1 MKRTPIYLK
10 TALVAAAAV
19 LLAGQFSCS
28 GDSGAGSSDTLAN
41 DTITAPAEVLT
52 DDDEGGMLP
61 SPLQVAAIFK
71 SSGLKYLPGVT
82 SPADKAASYSTT
94 YTRAWSMG
102 VYSADMA
109 YCVLNKQTQ
118 PAQNYLKVVRSQ
130 ADLINLGKV
139 FAQTALFDRFNNNLG
154 NEDSLQSILAGIKE
168 ETDAQL
174 VNNEQSHLYGV
185 IFAGAWIESLHIA
198 GEVYK
203 QEPSDQVLVKFF
215 EQMIILES
223 ITKELERHKDKDEAI
238 SALIA
243 DLKGLQD
250 TFNTLASVKKM
261 NENPDLGFSDVKP
274 TKEEVLIL
282 IKKVD
287 EIHAK
292 TVTKA

>member
-1 MKRTPIYLK
+1 MKVRPELLK
-10 TALVAAAAV
+10 LMLPV
-19 LLAGQFSCS
+19 LIAGTMVSQTSCS
-28 GDSGAGSSDTLAN
+28 GDQETPAN
-41 DTITAPAEVLT
+41 DTLTQDTLITT
-52 DDDEGGMLP
+52 DISDDEGGMLP

-82 SPADKAASYSTT
+82 SSAEKASSYSTT

-118 PAQNYLKVVRSQ
+118 PAQSYLKAVRTQ
-130 ADLINLGKV
+130 AEQINLGKI
-139 FAQTALFDRFNNNLG
+139 FAQTSLFDRFNNNLG

-174 VNNEQSHLYGV
+174 LNNDQNHLYGV

-198 GEVYK
+198 GKVYE
-203 QEPSDQVLVKFF
+203 QEPNDLVLLKLF
-215 EQMIILES
+215 EQMVILES
-223 ITKELERHKDKDEAI
+223 IVKELERNKDKEAAI
-238 SALIA
+238 PQLIT
-243 DLKGLQD
+243 DLKSLQEA
-250 TFNTLASVKKM
+250 FNGLASVKKM

-274 TKEEVLIL
+274 TKDELMVLIR
-282 IKKVD
+282 KVE

>member
-1 MKRTPIYLK
+1 MKVRPELLK
-10 TALVAAAAV
+10 LLLPALVAGAMV
-19 LLAGQFSCS
+19 SQTSCS
-28 GDSGAGSSDTLAN
+28 GDHETAAN
-41 DTITAPAEVLT
+41 DTITQDTLITAEET
-52 DDDEGGMLP
+52 DDEGGMLP

-82 SPADKAASYSTT
+82 SSAEKASSYSTT

-118 PAQNYLKVVRSQ
+118 QAQSYLKAVRTQ
-130 ADLINLGKV
+130 AEQINLGKI
-139 FAQTALFDRFNNNLG
+139 FAQTSLFDRFNNNLG

-174 VNNEQSHLYGV
+174 LSNDQNHLYGV

-198 GEVYK
+198 GKVYE
-203 QEPSDQVLVKFF
+203 QEPNDMVLLKLF
-215 EQMIILES
+215 EQMVILES
-223 ITKELERHKDKDEAI
+223 IVKELERNQAKDASI
-238 SALIA
+238 PQLIT
-243 DLKGLQD
+243 DLKSLQEA
-250 TFNTLASVKKM
+250 FNGLASVKKM

-274 TKEEVLIL
+274 TKDELMVLIR
-282 IKKVD
+282 KVD